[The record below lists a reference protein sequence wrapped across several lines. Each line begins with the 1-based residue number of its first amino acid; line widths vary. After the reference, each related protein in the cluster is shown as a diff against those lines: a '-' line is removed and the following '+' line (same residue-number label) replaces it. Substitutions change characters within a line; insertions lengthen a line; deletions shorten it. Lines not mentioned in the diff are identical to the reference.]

1 MNLNEECLIS
11 ACVHCEAFEQSRMK
25 IIRGVDIFHLILSS
39 LKTSRLHAGFK
50 SCVRVSEFSVD
61 LENSDSAAADECEWT
76 RSRRSDRLSP
86 RSRTQHKSNVS
97 VPRARFTWMYSFCF
111 CTFSIKNFDF
121 IFNIRCQTQF
131 TSDKPSDWSGHRG
144 FYHLCHEDFQLFLR
158 RISTRTRLESDSTE
172 NKWLESRLGLDGL
185 RFDTTEEKVAWIN
198 VFIWCFQFSVKSF
211 NVSVFKSDA
220 EGILKKCL
228 QWSEYFV
235 VLIYLK
241 ASSWILGNHVGCF
254 SLFPYMKD

>member
-61 LENSDSAAADECEWT
+61 LENSDSVAADECEWT

-97 VPRARFTWMYSFCF
+97 VRVHVSHE
-111 CTFSIKNFDF
+111 CTVSAFVHFPLKTLISYLTSDVKHSLRLTNPPIDRVTEDF
-121 IFNIRCQTQF
+121 IICVTKIFSFFSVEYQRERDSSLTRRKINDLSLD
-131 TSDKPSDWSGHRG
+131 SDSMDSD
-144 FYHLCHEDFQLFLR
+144 L
-158 RISTRTRLESDSTE
+158 TRLKKRWRELTC
-172 NKWLESRLGLDGL
+172 LFG
-185 RFDTTEEKVAWIN
+185 
-198 VFIWCFQFSVKSF
+198 VFSFQ
-211 NVSVFKSDA
+211 
-220 EGILKKCL
+220 
-228 QWSEYFV
+228 
-235 VLIYLK
+235 
-241 ASSWILGNHVGCF
+241 
-254 SLFPYMKD
+254 